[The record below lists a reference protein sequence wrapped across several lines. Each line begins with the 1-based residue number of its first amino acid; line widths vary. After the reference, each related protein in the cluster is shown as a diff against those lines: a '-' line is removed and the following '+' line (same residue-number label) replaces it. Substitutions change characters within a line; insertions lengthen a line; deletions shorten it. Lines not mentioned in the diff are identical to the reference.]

1 MDIPIGVNVFC
12 SDGHCGKSSH
22 VLINPVEQTITHLAI
37 TADEG
42 LGDAGRIVPFDKI
55 LETTPTS
62 VQLRCCRDDL
72 LKMDAFVK
80 KHYIANALLDSGL
93 EGVPHLMRTHN
104 LDLHNPDNYR
114 LWPYTISDTES
125 PYFPVEKEQIPMG
138 EMAVRRGAQVRATD
152 SVVGDVDEFVVDP
165 TSGHITHLIMREGH
179 LGGDQ
184 EIALPL
190 SVIDS
195 MQENWVDL
203 KIDKQG
209 VAALPKISVRKF
221 HQAVH

>member
-1 MDIPIGVNVFC
+1 MDIPIGVNVLC

-37 TADEG
+37 NADEG
-42 LGDAGRIVPFDKI
+42 LGDAGRIVPFEQI

-62 VQLRCCRDDL
+62 IQLRCCRNDL

-80 KHYIANALLDSGL
+80 KHYIANVLLDSTLGAT
-93 EGVPHLMRTHN
+93 PNLMRTHN
-104 LDLHNPDNYR
+104 LDLYNPDNYR
-114 LWPYTISDTES
+114 LWPYTVSDTES
-125 PYFPVEKEQIPMG
+125 PYFPVEEEKIPTG

-165 TSGHITHLIMREGH
+165 ASGHITHLIMREGH
-179 LGGDQ
+179 LGGEQ

-190 SVIDS
+190 SAIES

-203 KIDKQG
+203 KLDKQA

-221 HQAVH
+221 HQTVH